1 MRVNPLSLAAEQFCL
16 LAQEQG
22 VHVVN
27 DPAGA
32 ARTRAKAWLASLPA
46 DVPRPRTLVTGSRS
60 AARNSRCGRFT
71 VVVKPAS
78 GSGGRGVSL
87 VPTRRH
93 DILERSLST
102 AAARGVTHVVLQ
114 EYLSEARDGEKRIVW
129 VDGVLLG
136 AYQRQRADGD
146 FRHNLKQGARP
157 TPCTVDAADQAI
169 NAAISPHLV
178 RNGIRIAGLDVIG
191 GRLVEVNTLNPGGV
205 HWADSLGEKP
215 TGWIAGRPS
224 DSWLRRRRIPDEKG
238 PMSRRRNALDEDST
252 TGPDGLS
259 RKQVQDAL
267 RRGQDLRDADLRGL
281 DLAGLSFDGVDLST
295 KPGGQSATCT
305 FRNARL
311 SGASLWQATFRTQC
325 WTAQCWT
332 RPTSTSKLDGAT
344 SRCEDPQGD
353 PPLGRIGLDKVQEA
367 VRTGNRLR
375 LEVRET
381 ATTDAQRSTDSRI
394 AHRGDVS
401 WPHGRR
407 TRPTVQRRG
416 SGGVLR
422 TGEALPG
429 PDLHALSEMDA
440 RPAGCRGGLAGCLHR
455 GVSGSSEI
463 PRRSTFQ
470 YLDLPGGDQPL
481 QESATVSATSSQRP
495 ARASRGHPTR

>member
-1 MRVNPLSLAAEQFCL
+1 MRFALVLTNVTSVDATWTSVHLGAAILRAGHELCIWEPADFEVTETGRLVARAWCVDTAPESVELLGRAISGQRLPRKYIDLSSCDRLLMRVNPLSLAAEQFCL

-60 AARNSRCGRFT
+60 AARNFLDAVGST

-215 TGWIAGRPS
+215 TGWIADEAIRLLAAAPS
-224 DSWLRRRRIPDEKG
+224 HPRTE
-238 PMSRRRNALDEDST
+238 
-252 TGPDGLS
+252 
-259 RKQVQDAL
+259 RK
-267 RRGQDLRDADLRGL
+267 
-281 DLAGLSFDGVDLST
+281 
-295 KPGGQSATCT
+295 
-305 FRNARL
+305 
-311 SGASLWQATFRTQC
+311 
-325 WTAQCWT
+325 
-332 RPTSTSKLDGAT
+332 
-344 SRCEDPQGD
+344 DP
-353 PPLGRIGLDKVQEA
+353 
-367 VRTGNRLR
+367 
-375 LEVRET
+375 
-381 ATTDAQRSTDSRI
+381 
-394 AHRGDVS
+394 
-401 WPHGRR
+401 
-407 TRPTVQRRG
+407 
-416 SGGVLR
+416 
-422 TGEALPG
+422 
-429 PDLHALSEMDA
+429 
-440 RPAGCRGGLAGCLHR
+440 
-455 GVSGSSEI
+455 
-463 PRRSTFQ
+463 
-470 YLDLPGGDQPL
+470 
-481 QESATVSATSSQRP
+481 
-495 ARASRGHPTR
+495 